1 METRNPDNEIRNNY
15 QDLTEDLTEHSV
27 IEDSGIQDSSIEDS
41 GIAPEEDSI
50 QDIER
55 QSCIICLGDD
65 ISSEN
70 MCFTDCSH
78 MFCKDCLDEW
88 LDQGKKTCPMCRET
102 IRYFKNEDI
111 QYRVVVQNERSS
123 STATVSRSVVE
134 NIIRQNYNMRY
145 IIFLMFLALIMGF
158 NAYTVLANDYTYL
171 NFRYIGARQNNTVL
185 MEQLNECQN
194 PSSGFNE
201 ILVYILQVQGPAI
214 SNVLK
219 KCAIPLFSY
228 YKCFPE

>member
-27 IEDSGIQDSSIEDS
+27 IQDSSIEDA
-41 GIAPEEDSI
+41 GIEPEEDSI

-111 QYRVVVQNERSS
+111 QYRVVVQNERAS
-123 STATVSRSVVE
+123 STATISRSVVE

-145 IIFLMFLALIMGF
+145 IIFLMFLSLVMGF
-158 NAYTVLANDYTYL
+158 NAYTVLANDYNYL
-171 NFRYIGARQNNTVL
+171 NFRYIGATQNNTVL

>member
-1 METRNPDNEIRNNY
+1 MDIRNPDNEIRNNY
-15 QDLTEDLTEHSV
+15 QDLTEDLTENSV
-27 IEDSGIQDSSIEDS
+27 EVDSSIEDS
-41 GIAPEEDSI
+41 IEDPI

-65 ISSEN
+65 ISSED

-123 STATVSRSVVE
+123 STATISP
-134 NIIRQNYNMRY
+134 
-145 IIFLMFLALIMGF
+145 
-158 NAYTVLANDYTYL
+158 VLLYH
-171 NFRYIGARQNNTVL
+171 
-185 MEQLNECQN
+185 
-194 PSSGFNE
+194 SS
-201 ILVYILQVQGPAI
+201 AI
-214 SNVLK
+214 
-219 KCAIPLFSY
+219 
-228 YKCFPE
+228 